1 MTLPASRVNTDR
13 QKNDRPGA
21 TVFAGLSGHSEPR
34 RNPKAAVG
42 RSRKLQTGIAGFGA
56 PDCLGPEL
64 AYKRRMSKDDDAGS
78 NRDTHYAKLRRAH
91 RDAKRDRAGLPP
103 AGAGGKRDPGTRQGG
118 RNETRKGSLF
128 AGRTA
133 PDTVYLYGLH
143 TVRAAIDN
151 PARRITSLKATR
163 NALMRLEIAEDA
175 TLPFALE
182 IVAPQDID
190 RLLGDDAVH
199 QGALLEAAPLTPRP
213 LADLGDTELVIVLDQ
228 VTDPHNVGAI
238 MRSAVAF
245 GAAALITTQR
255 HSPQESGV
263 LAKSAS
269 GALELIDHI
278 GVRNLATA
286 IEEIKTQG
294 FSTIGLDSEGPEPI
308 EAGFTGPRIALVL
321 GAEGKGLRQKTR
333 ETVDILARLDLPGAI
348 KSLNVSNATAIALY
362 AARKHLDASS
372 G

>member
-1 MTLPASRVNTDR
+1 
-13 QKNDRPGA
+13 
-21 TVFAGLSGHSEPR
+21 
-34 RNPKAAVG
+34 
-42 RSRKLQTGIAGFGA
+42 
-56 PDCLGPEL
+56 
-64 AYKRRMSKDDDAGS
+64 MSKDDDAGSAGS

-91 RDAKRDRAGLPP
+91 RDAKRERDGLPP
-103 AGAGGKRDPGTRQGG
+103 AGPRGKRDQPA
-118 RNETRKGSLF
+118 RKGTLF
-128 AGRTA
+128 GERTA

-163 NALMRLEIAEDA
+163 NALMRMEIAEDA
-175 TLPFALE
+175 ALPFALE
-182 IVAPQDID
+182 IVTPQEID

-213 LADLGDTELVIVLDQ
+213 LTDLGASGLIIILDQ

-245 GAAALITTQR
+245 DAGALITTQR

-278 GVRNLATA
+278 GVRNLAAA
-286 IEEIKTQG
+286 IEEIKAQG

-308 EAGFTGPRIALVL
+308 EAGFTGARIALVL

-333 ETVDILARLDLPGAI
+333 ETVDILARLELPGAI

-362 AARKHLDASS
+362 AARQHLDRS
-372 G
+372 GS